1 MKKSLFTLTLL
12 LLFGV
17 AVAQEPP
24 QKDVRYDQ
32 YGKLIKERKPLSA
45 EARNGIL
52 VFESKEQDYKL
63 WFDIRIQADAQLFS
77 KNALNEIGDGA
88 KIRRA
93 RFAVKANLNKHL
105 YGELDINVANGVL
118 ELNDAYLQY
127 DFLNGLS
134 TRVGNFKEPFSMTQT
149 TSSRYIKFMERSLE
163 VGTFAPS
170 RHIGWETSYSGK
182 KFLAVGGIF
191 FQEIEDAEKAIYTE
205 DNNKDFGRDEG
216 ISLTG
221 KFIYQPFNHKKDYGV
236 HLGFAYSY
244 RTPKTSYAPGEW
256 GMARYS
262 SRSLSNINRKKYLD
276 TDLIPHMDHESF
288 TNFEL
293 AMFYKGLSLQSEIMN
308 NNLIRKNNLE
318 TLNFGG
324 FHIEGGYM
332 LLGGRQVYNK
342 GEGEFTQPDL
352 GRKWGDVELVFR
364 YDYVNLNDKDIYGG
378 SAEGVTAGLNI
389 YSGYNFKF
397 QINYSYVN
405 HDRYASGKNKLY
417 VGKDVEGNLTK
428 DPTKVATAA
437 GNAGDDYGMLGVR
450 FQIAF

>member
-1 MKKSLFTLTLL
+1 MKKLFFTLTLL

-17 AVAQEPP
+17 IKAQEPP
-24 QKDVRYDQ
+24 KGEPLYDQ
-32 YGKLIKERKPLSA
+32 YGKLIKERKTLSS

-52 VFESKEQDYKL
+52 VFESKDKDYRL
-63 WFDIRIQADAQLFS
+63 WFDIRVQADAQIFS
-77 KNALNEIGDGA
+77 KETLNEIGDGA

-93 RFAVKANLNKHL
+93 RFAAKAYLSKNIMA
-105 YGELDINVANGVL
+105 ELDLNFANGIM
-118 ELNDAYLQY
+118 ELNDAYIQY

-134 TRVGNFKEPFSMTQT
+134 TRVGNFKEGFSMTQT
-149 TSSRYIKFMERSLE
+149 TTSRYTKFLERPMV

-182 KFLAVGGIF
+182 KFLAIGGIF
-191 FQEIEDAEKAIYTE
+191 FQEIEDAEKAIFTE

-221 KFIYQPFNHKKDYGV
+221 KFVYQPFNHKTDYGV

-244 RTPKTSYAPGEW
+244 RTPKTSVAPGEW

-262 SRSLSNINRKKYLD
+262 ARSLSHINRKKYLD
-276 TDLIPHMDHESF
+276 TDLIANMDYESF
-288 TNFEL
+288 RNIEL
-293 AMFYKGLSLQSEIMN
+293 ALYYKGLMVQSEIMN
-308 NNLIRKNNLE
+308 NSLIRKNNLE
-318 TLNFGG
+318 RLNFGG
-324 FHIEGGYM
+324 FHIEAAYLLFGGK
-332 LLGGRQVYNK
+332 QFYNRY
-342 GEGEFTQPDL
+342 EGEFSQPNFK
-352 GRKWGDVELVFR
+352 RKWGDVELAFR
-364 YDYVNLNDKDIYGG
+364 YDFVDLNDKDIYGG
-378 SAEGVTAGLNI
+378 SAEAITAGLNF
-389 YSGYNFKF
+389 YTGYNFKF

-405 HDRYASGKNKLY
+405 HDRYANGKGKLF

-437 GNAGDDYGMLGVR
+437 GKAGDDYGMLGVR